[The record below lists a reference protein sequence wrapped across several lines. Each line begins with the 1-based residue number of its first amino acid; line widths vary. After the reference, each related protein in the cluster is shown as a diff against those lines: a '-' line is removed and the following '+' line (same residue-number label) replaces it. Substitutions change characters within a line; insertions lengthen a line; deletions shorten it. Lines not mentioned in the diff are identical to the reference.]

1 MELFG
6 LWIAI
11 VWFATTLIMCAIAS
25 DRGQSGFMVFIG
37 CIVLSPIIVWGLLML
52 DRPTDEQINKYRAE
66 AIKKARRSFV
76 ES

>member
-25 DRGQSGFMVFIG
+25 GRGQSGFMVFIG

-66 AIKKARRSFV
+66 AIKKARLPYV

>member
-11 VWFATTLIMCAIAS
+11 VWIVTTLIMCAIAS
-25 DRGQSGFMVFIG
+25 DRGQSGFIVFIG
-37 CIVLSPIIVWGLLML
+37 CLVLSPIIVWGLLML

-66 AIKKARRSFV
+66 AIKKASPPYV

>member
-11 VWFATTLIMCAIAS
+11 VWFVTTLIMCTIAS
-25 DRGQSGFMVFIG
+25 GRGQSGFIVFIG

-66 AIKKARRSFV
+66 AIKKARLPYV